1 MEFAKRITIFFA
13 AMTVVALPL
22 AAQTAKRGA
31 QPAILDHSQ
40 ELRESEA
47 RAAAAVATL
56 AGLGLALMLVEP
68 EEE

>member
-1 MEFAKRITIFFA
+1 MEYAKRILVFFA
-13 AMTVVALPL
+13 AMSVVALPL

-31 QPAILDHSQ
+31 QPPTLDQ
-40 ELRESEA
+40 PQQIKDSEA

-56 AGLGLALMLVEP
+56 AGVGLALMLVEP

>member
-1 MEFAKRITIFFA
+1 MEYAKRILVFFA
-13 AMTVVALPL
+13 AMSVLALPL

-31 QPAILDHSQ
+31 QPLTSDQSQ
-40 ELRESEA
+40 KIKDSEA

-56 AGLGLALMLVEP
+56 AGVGLALMLVEP